1 MRIFLIG
8 GAGYIGSHVLKAL
21 NVLGHDLITID
32 NLSTGHRDAVLFG
45 KFELCDLM
53 DEEALIKLFK
63 KYKPEIVMHFGALS
77 VVSDSVKDPDL
88 YYRNNVIGT
97 INLLHAMIN
106 NNCKKIIFSSTA
118 SIYGIPKYLPIDEE
132 HDTDPINPYGR
143 SKLMIEQMME
153 DYSKAYGLNYVSFR
167 YFNAAGHDPEG
178 ELRERHNPETHLIP
192 LIMKAANK
200 EIKFIKIYGTDY
212 PTKDGTCIRDFIHVC
227 DLATAHIAA
236 IDYLDMYKKNNIF
249 NLGNE
254 IGFTVKEVIDVAKR
268 ITGKEIPTINSERRE
283 GDPSVL
289 VASSKKAITELGLI
303 IKFSKIDDIIRT
315 IKD

>member
-1 MRIFLIG
+1 
-8 GAGYIGSHVLKAL
+8 
-21 NVLGHDLITID
+21 
-32 NLSTGHRDAVLFG
+32 
-45 KFELCDLM
+45 M